1 MQYCM
6 VVVLTKGNGR
16 MYFDYSLKTLDDRM
30 EFIKG
35 SKVLQDALKEN
46 EKLKY
51 FVKTDK
57 EGESKDTMKGGYN
70 RYFEAISTY
79 LFRAEDVSSE
89 RYIDYSFYRD
99 ESEFRSKESD
109 NTRFSDMISDKGSE
123 ASSDNDI
130 LDSLIG
136 VAESEPVESI
146 YDIGYLLKKSNYL
159 DRLKALRLL
168 GGLDFNQE
176 SPYMKDVIRE
186 FVSEL
191 YSRCRDEIDEHIISM
206 TAKGMST
213 QDIANELSIGN
224 TTVKRR
230 LKRIISN

>member
-1 MQYCM
+1 M

-30 EFIKG
+30 EFVKG

-46 EKLKY
+46 EKLNY

-123 ASSDNDI
+123 SSNDNDI

-176 SPYMKDVIRE
+176 SPYMKDVIKE
-186 FVSEL
+186 FISEL

>member
-1 MQYCM
+1 
-6 VVVLTKGNGR
+6 

-30 EFIKG
+30 EFVKG

-109 NTRFSDMISDKGSE
+109 NARFSDMIGDKGSE
-123 ASSDNDI
+123 SGSDNDI

-136 VAESEPVESI
+136 VAKSEPVESI
-146 YDIGYLLKKSNYL
+146 YDIDYLLKKSSYL

-176 SPYMKDVIRE
+176 SLYMKGVIKE

-191 YSRCRDEIDEHIISM
+191 YSRCRDEIDENIISM